1 MPAAERH
8 PRRAAGEDMW
18 CSELILRMVVPHI
31 EWDYLQTGTM
41 PLTLLLL
48 WPLFPRMETS
58 CIQLLA
64 GHFEERSCLGK

>member
-31 EWDYLQTGTM
+31 EWDYLQTGTC
-41 PLTLLLL
+41 LLY
-48 WPLFPRMETS
+48 TS
-58 CIQLLA
+58 DA
-64 GHFEERSCLGK
+64 ADE

>member
-48 WPLFPRMETS
+48 
-58 CIQLLA
+58 
-64 GHFEERSCLGK
+64 

>member
-1 MPAAERH
+1 MLLPAAKRH
-8 PRRAAGEDMW
+8 PRRAASEDMW

-48 WPLFPRMETS
+48 GDDFFPQPKMGDE
-58 CIQLLA
+58 
-64 GHFEERSCLGK
+64 